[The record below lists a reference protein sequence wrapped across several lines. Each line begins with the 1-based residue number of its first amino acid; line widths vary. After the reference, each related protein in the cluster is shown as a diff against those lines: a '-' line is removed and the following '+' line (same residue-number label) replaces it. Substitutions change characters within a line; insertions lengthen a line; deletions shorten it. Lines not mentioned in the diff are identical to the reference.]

1 MSSSKEEDLVV
12 PARPVDE
19 ITPPVLDQPGQATS
33 ARAARGHGRWRSWL
47 GFSNIGAIY
56 IWVLVIAVFAVWVPS
71 TFVSLQTIKDIV
83 DNQAV
88 TALVALS
95 LIVPLS
101 AAVFDLSVGYTL
113 GVTSILVAK
122 LVAGGASPAVAIT
135 VAMLVAVGIGLA
147 NGIVVVVMKI
157 DSFIGTLATGALLS
171 SLVLVISSQPIASTL
186 LLGGFSKVA
195 GATVGGVAAPVF
207 YVLVVTVLLW
217 YLLEHTPTGRR
228 LYATGYGRETARLS
242 GIRTERLRFCS
253 LLVSASIAGFA
264 GVVLTSRVTSGDP
277 TVGPGYLLPAF
288 AAAFVG
294 ATQLRHG
301 RFNPW
306 GTIIAV
312 LLLGTGTE
320 GLADVGAPEWA
331 PSVFE
336 GVTLILAVGL
346 TGYQRRRSAG
356 SSS

>member
-1 MSSSKEEDLVV
+1 MSSNEERL
-12 PARPVDE
+12 AAQTRAVDE
-19 ITPPVLDQPGQATS
+19 IAPPISDLQSQTATS
-33 ARAARGHGRWRSWL
+33 AGPQRGRRWRSWL
-47 GFSNIGAIY
+47 SFSNIGAIY
-56 IWVLVIAVFAVWVPS
+56 IWVLVIVVFAIWVPS
-71 TFVSLQTIKDIV
+71 TFISMQTISDIAN
-83 DNQAV
+83 NQAV

-122 LVAGGASPAVAIT
+122 LIAEGVSPAVAII
-135 VAMLVAVGIGLA
+135 VAMLVALGIGLA
-147 NGIVVVVMKI
+147 NGVVVVIMKI

-171 SLVLVISSQPIASTL
+171 SLILLISSEPIASAT
-186 LLGGFSKVA
+186 LLGGFAKVA
-195 GATVGGVAAPVF
+195 GASAGHLTLPVF
-207 YVLVVTVLLW
+207 YVLAATVVLW
-217 YLLEHTPTGRR
+217 YVLEHTPAGRQI
-228 LYATGYGRETARLS
+228 YATGYNRETARLS

-253 LLVSASIAGFA
+253 LLVSASLAGFA

-277 TVGPGYLLPAF
+277 TVGPAYLLPAF

-301 RFNPW
+301 RFNAW
-306 GTIIAV
+306 GTIIAI
-312 LLLGTGTE
+312 LLLGTGNE
-320 GLADVGAPEWA
+320 GLADVGAPQWA
-331 PSVFE
+331 PSVFA

-356 SSS
+356 SST